1 MARAEFEQNRQNSG
15 ALETCLHRHAG
26 SDLCLWAIARPAPGD
41 KPLDE
46 AELAMIAQIVAPR
59 LAGMT
64 PSSVH
69 RRYEELS
76 RRTGT
81 ATGQKRRSGVERLR
95 SHVSRLETETGD

>member
-1 MARAEFEQNRQNSG
+1 MARAEFEQKRQDPG
-15 ALETCLHRHAG
+15 ALETFLHRRAG
-26 SDLCLWAIARPAPGD
+26 SDLCIWAIARPAPGD

-81 ATGQKRRSGVERLR
+81 ATGAKEEERRGASQ
-95 SHVSRLETETGD
+95 VSRLETETGD